1 MGNRADEWRMV
12 WVEIRSDRD
21 LHAVARHKLGATWRC
36 SGESFREGRPIA
48 IVTKFVPGSGGRPM
62 LELII
67 VILLV
72 LWLIGIFGP
81 ARFPSIPNLG
91 GLVHLILLIVLV
103 LVVVRLLT

>member
-12 WVEIRSDRD
+12 WVEFRFDRD
-21 LHAVARHKLGATWRC
+21 LHALAKPTLGATWRY
-36 SGESFREGRPIA
+36 SGDSLRDDRPIA

-72 LWLIGIFGP
+72 LWLIGFFGP